1 MLFPPSPPSP
11 SFFFFVSQVEVSPS
25 LVGDTVPWEVAM
37 DQPSVDP
44 NISGQ
49 VAGEEVVEEPGEIL
63 DPSVAKDPE
72 SKQVLD
78 LSTT

>member
-1 MLFPPSPPSP
+1 M
-11 SFFFFVSQVEVSPS
+11 
-25 LVGDTVPWEVAM
+25 GDTVPREVAM

-72 SKQVLD
+72 SKQVLV
-78 LSTT
+78 LSST